1 MGILNWIGSFFIYK
15 SPEPYQGFARFLET
29 LPSRELRALADTTA
43 HYSKKKLIQIYFR
56 KNALTEIQDQR
67 SSQ

>member
-1 MGILNWIGSFFIYK
+1 MKLLDWFGSFFIYK

-43 HYSKKKLIQIYFR
+43 HYSKKKLIQNYFR